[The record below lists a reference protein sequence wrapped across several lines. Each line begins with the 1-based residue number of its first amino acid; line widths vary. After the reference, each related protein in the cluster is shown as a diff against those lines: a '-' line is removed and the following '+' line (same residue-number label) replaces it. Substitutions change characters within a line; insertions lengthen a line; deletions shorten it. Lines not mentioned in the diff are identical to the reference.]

1 METVRIKS
9 TCQVPG
15 ALATAA
21 TLLAATLAFSETG
34 DSIEAAAEKKLSG
47 RDIDRELIDAWQSEE
62 MKEADGVPMEQ
73 LSFPIDHFEDGT
85 VRAQFHAR
93 WALVPN
99 DEDAFVRAR
108 GICIELYDESGN
120 VIGMYIAENCI
131 FDRTT
136 RVGYCEGPVRIEYKA
151 PDRNLRLDGANM
163 QWNLATRNAKILS
176 EPRLVMSEIMGNL
189 GKAFR

>member
-1 METVRIKS
+1 MEKVSKKS
-9 TCQVPG
+9 TCAVRG
-15 ALATAA
+15 AMATAA
-21 TLLAATLAFSETG
+21 TLLAASLAFSET
-34 DSIEAAAEKKLSG
+34 DVSIEAAAERLSG
-47 RDIDRELIDAWQSEE
+47 RDIDSELIAAWQSEE

-85 VRAQFHAR
+85 VRAQFSAK

-151 PDRNLRLDGANM
+151 PDKNLRLDGENM

>member
-1 METVRIKS
+1 MHDILKS
-9 TCQVPG
+9 PAMGVC
-15 ALATAA
+15 ALTAA
-21 TLLAATLAFSETG
+21 LLAVPLAFAETN
-34 DSIEAAAEKKLSG
+34 DSQVVEAVEKISG
-47 RDIDRELIDAWQSEE
+47 RDIDRELVAAWQSEE

-85 VRAQFHAR
+85 VRAQFSAR

-99 DEDAFVRAR
+99 DEDAFIRAK
-108 GICIELYDESGN
+108 GICIELYDESGS
-120 VIGMYIAENCI
+120 VVGMYLAENCI

-151 PDRNLRLDGANM
+151 PERNIRLDGVNM

-176 EPRLVMSEIMGNL
+176 EPKLVMSDIMGNL
-189 GKAFR
+189 GKAFRLK